1 MTRGHGKIQEN
12 RKTFYFL
19 EGAQDIS
26 RKTSHFLIKKKSKIK
41 SKRKIEQKRNRKE
54 IKRDQC
60 LGIITDGR
68 ASTRTRTGQRNLG
81 GSVSPR

>member
-1 MTRGHGKIQEN
+1 MTRGQGKIQEIEN
-12 RKTFYFL
+12 ILFSRRSSRHLQKTSYFL
-19 EGAQDIS
+19 I
-26 RKTSHFLIKKKSKIK
+26 KKSKIK